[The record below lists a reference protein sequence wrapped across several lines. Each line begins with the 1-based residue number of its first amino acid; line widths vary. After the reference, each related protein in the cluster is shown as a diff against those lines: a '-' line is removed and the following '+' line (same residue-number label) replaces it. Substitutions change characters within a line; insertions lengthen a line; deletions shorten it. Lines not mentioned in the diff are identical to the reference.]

1 MDIFGILM
9 FFMCNVIVFDGE
21 LIDIVLLN
29 VVINNINDN
38 ILIFIILM
46 YEFSV
51 FVDIVVNDIIGLVI
65 VIDDDIGE
73 FGNCFF
79 LD

>member
-21 LIDIVLLN
+21 LMDIVLLN

-73 FGNCFF
+73 FGN
-79 LD
+79 

>member
-21 LIDIVLLN
+21 LMDIVLLN

-65 VIDDDIGE
+65 VFDDDIGE
-73 FGNCFF
+73 FGN
-79 LD
+79 

>member
-73 FGNCFF
+73 FGN
-79 LD
+79 

>member
-21 LIDIVLLN
+21 LVDIVLLN

-73 FGNCFF
+73 FGN
-79 LD
+79 

>member
-21 LIDIVLLN
+21 LMDIVLLN

-65 VIDDDIGE
+65 VIDGDIGE
-73 FGNCFF
+73 FGN
-79 LD
+79 